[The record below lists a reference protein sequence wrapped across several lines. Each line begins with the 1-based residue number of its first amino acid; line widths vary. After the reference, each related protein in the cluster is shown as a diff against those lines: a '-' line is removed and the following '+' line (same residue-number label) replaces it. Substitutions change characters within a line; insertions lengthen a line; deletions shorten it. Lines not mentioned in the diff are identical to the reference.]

1 MTVRAARP
9 LRSLPRLAPTAPLV
23 RELVVVGGGPV
34 GLSAAIEARLAGLRV
49 LLVEPR
55 TTPVDKACGEGLMP
69 GALAALARLGVDPPG
84 HEITG
89 IAYSSP
95 DGAVRAEHDFTTGP
109 GRGVRRTALARAL
122 AGRAA
127 ELGVDTLD
135 AKVVDLTQDGTSVR
149 LHLSGGAGG
158 PAGAAPA
165 AVDARWVVAAD
176 GLHSPVRRM
185 LGVEHGGDGRRYAV
199 RQHAAVPPWSS
210 RVEVFWGRGLEAYV
224 TPVGE
229 DEVGVAVLGARGA
242 LSVPAAVAT
251 LPALAERLD
260 GAALTT
266 AARGAGPLRQRSAAR
281 VVGRVLLAGDAAGYV
296 DALTGEGLMV
306 GMATARAAVAAVA
319 RAHRCSSPVE
329 ADAAVRAY
337 EREWRRAT
345 RSYRWL
351 TGALL
356 AGTRTP
362 AARSGLVRLSARA
375 PWLFGAAV
383 EQVGRTAHA

>member
-1 MTVRAARP
+1 MTVRT

-34 GLSAAIEARLAGLRV
+34 GLAAAIEARLAGLRV

-69 GALAALARLGVDPPG
+69 GALTALARLGVDPPG
-84 HEITG
+84 RDITG

-95 DGAVRAEHDFTTGP
+95 DGTVRAEHDFAAGP
-109 GRGVRRTALARAL
+109 GRGVRRTALQEAMA
-122 AGRAA
+122 ARAA
-127 ELGVDTLD
+127 ELGVETLD

-149 LHLSGGAGG
+149 LHLTGGAD
-158 PAGAAPA
+158 GASGAPA
-165 AVDARWVVAAD
+165 SIDARWVVAAD
-176 GLHSPVRRM
+176 GLHSPVRRL
-185 LGVEHGGDGRRYAV
+185 LGVERGGDGRRYAV
-199 RQHAAVPPWSS
+199 RQHAATAPWSS

-224 TPVGE
+224 TPVSA

-242 LSVPAAVAT
+242 LSVPAAVAA
-251 LPALAERLD
+251 LPALAARLD
-260 GAALTT
+260 GVAFTT
-266 AARGAGPLRQRSAAR
+266 AARGAGPLRQRSGAR

-306 GMATARAAVAAVA
+306 GMATARAAVDAVA
-319 RAHRCSSPVE
+319 RAHRCPSPTD
-329 ADAAVRAY
+329 ADAAVRRY
-337 EREWRRAT
+337 EGAWRRAT

-351 TGALL
+351 TGILL
-356 AGTRTP
+356 ATTRTP
-362 AARSGLVRLSARA
+362 ASRSRLVALSARA
-375 PWLFGAAV
+375 PWVFGAAV

>member
-1 MTVRAARP
+1 MTVRTLRP

-34 GLSAAIEARLAGLRV
+34 GLAAAIEARLAGLRV

-69 GALAALARLGVDPPG
+69 GALTALARLGVDPPG
-84 HEITG
+84 CDITG

-95 DGAVRAEHDFTTGP
+95 DGSVRAEHDFAAGP
-109 GRGVRRTALARAL
+109 GRGVRRTALQEAMAE
-122 AGRAA
+122 RAA
-127 ELGVDTLD
+127 ELGVETLD
-135 AKVVDLTQDGTSVR
+135 ASVVDLTQDGTSVR
-149 LHLSGGAGG
+149 LHLTGGSGGSSA
-158 PAGAAPA
+158 PPA

-176 GLHSPVRRM
+176 GLHSRVRRL
-185 LGVEHGGDGRRYAV
+185 LGVERGGDGRRYAV
-199 RQHAAVPPWSS
+199 RQHAATPPWSS

-224 TPVGE
+224 TPVSD

-242 LSVPAAVAT
+242 LSVPTAVAA
-251 LPALAERLD
+251 LPALAERLG
-260 GAALTT
+260 GAAFTT
-266 AARGAGPLRQRSAAR
+266 AARGAGPLRQRSGAR

-306 GMATARAAVAAVA
+306 GMATARAAVDAVA
-319 RAHRCSSPVE
+319 RAHRCPSPID
-329 ADAAVRAY
+329 ADAVVRGY
-337 EREWRRAT
+337 EGAWRRAT

-351 TGALL
+351 TGILL
-356 AGTRTP
+356 ATTRTP
-362 AARSGLVRLSARA
+362 ASRSRLVTLSARA

>member
-1 MTVRAARP
+1 MTVHALRP
-9 LRSLPRLAPTAPLV
+9 SRSLPRLAPTAPLV

-34 GLSAAIEARLAGLRV
+34 GLAAAIEARLAGLRV

-69 GALAALARLGVDPPG
+69 GALTALTRLGVDPPG
-84 HEITG
+84 CDITG

-95 DGAVRAEHDFTTGP
+95 DGSVRAEHDFAAGP
-109 GRGVRRTALARAL
+109 GRGVRRTALQEAMAE
-122 AGRAA
+122 RAA
-127 ELGVDTLD
+127 ELGVETLD

-149 LHLSGGAGG
+149 LHLTGGAD
-158 PAGAAPA
+158 APA
-165 AVDARWVVAAD
+165 AIDARWVVAAD
-176 GLHSPVRRM
+176 GLHSPVRRL
-185 LGVEHGGDGRRYAV
+185 LGVERGGDGRRYAV
-199 RQHAAVPPWSS
+199 RQHAATPPWSS

-224 TPVGE
+224 TPVSD

-242 LSVPAAVAT
+242 LSVPAAVAA
-251 LPALAERLD
+251 LPALAQRLD
-260 GAALTT
+260 GVTFTT
-266 AARGAGPLRQRSAAR
+266 AARGAGPLRQRSGAR

-306 GMATARAAVAAVA
+306 GMATARAAVDAVA
-319 RAHRCSSPVE
+319 RAHRCPSATD
-329 ADAAVRAY
+329 ADAVVRGY
-337 EREWRRAT
+337 EGAWRRAT

-351 TGALL
+351 TGLLL
-356 AGTRTP
+356 ATTRTP
-362 AARSGLVRLSARA
+362 ASRSRLVALSARA

>member
-1 MTVRAARP
+1 MTVRT

-34 GLSAAIEARLAGLRV
+34 GLAAAIEARLAGLRV

-55 TTPVDKACGEGLMP
+55 ATPVDKACGEGLMP

-84 HEITG
+84 CEITG

-95 DGAVRAEHDFTTGP
+95 DGSVRAEHDFAVGP

-122 AGRAA
+122 SERAA
-127 ELGVDTLD
+127 ALGVDVLD

-149 LHLSGGAGG
+149 LHLSSGGRS
-158 PAGAAPA
+158 PA

-185 LGVEHGGDGRRYAV
+185 LGVERGGDGRRYAV
-199 RQHAAVPPWSS
+199 RQHAAAAPWSS
-210 RVEVFWGRGLEAYV
+210 RVEVYWGRGLEAYV
-224 TPVGE
+224 TPVGD

-242 LSVPAAVAT
+242 LSVPAAVAA
-251 LPALAERLD
+251 LPALAERL
-260 GAALTT
+260 GGVAFTT

-306 GMATARAAVAAVA
+306 GMATARAAVDAVA
-319 RAHRCSSPVE
+319 RAHRCSSPTE

-337 EREWRRAT
+337 EQEWWRAT

-356 AGTRTP
+356 ASTRTP
-362 AARSGLVRLSARA
+362 AARTGLVALSARV

>member
-1 MTVRAARP
+1 MTVRTLRP
-9 LRSLPRLAPTAPLV
+9 LPRLAPTAPLV

-34 GLSAAIEARLAGLRV
+34 GLAAAVEARLAGLRV

-84 HEITG
+84 REITG

-95 DGAVRAEHDFTTGP
+95 DGAVRAEHDFAAGP

-122 AGRAA
+122 SERAEA
-127 ELGVDTLD
+127 LGVDVLD
-135 AKVVDLTQDGTSVR
+135 ARVVDLTQDGTSVR
-149 LHLSGGAGG
+149 LHLSAGG
-158 PAGAAPA
+158 SSGGTPA

-185 LGVEHGGDGRRYAV
+185 LGVERGGDGRRYAV
-199 RQHAAVPPWSS
+199 RQHAAAAPWSS
-210 RVEVFWGRGLEAYV
+210 RVEVFWGSGLEAYV

-242 LSVPAAVAT
+242 LSVPAAVAS

-260 GAALTT
+260 GAAFTT

-296 DALTGEGLMV
+296 DALTGEGLAV
-306 GMATARAAVAAVA
+306 GMATARAAVDAVA
-319 RAHRCSSPVE
+319 RAHRCSSPTE
-329 ADAAVRAY
+329 ADAVVRAY
-337 EREWRRAT
+337 ERQWWRAT

-351 TGALL
+351 TAALL

-362 AARSGLVRLSARA
+362 ASRTGLVALSARA